1 MPYPAPDGTE
11 LIEHLGTGAT
21 FDVALVRPR
30 SRTPVAP
37 PAPLP
42 VPLVCKRL
50 APGAL
55 HAHAGR
61 AAMIREARAL
71 ALARHPAL
79 PTLARVG
86 ADRHG
91 PFLLE
96 SRREGA
102 SLRDVLDGWRDRGRP
117 PPASLLVHIVRTAI
131 ETLAEL
137 QELED
142 AGGPLRF
149 VHGDLGPDHVLLGPL
164 GDIGLVDLGA
174 ARFRGMDPDLETA
187 DRGTVPFVA
196 PEIARGESPPTPR
209 GDVYAMA
216 ATLVAFAT
224 GAPLTRASEPAAMLL
239 EISESGLCLD
249 ALAAVEALAPGQR
262 RALAR
267 ALDRD
272 PERRIGTARALLDAL
287 DAAAPRPAPGAPGT
301 PDAPGATLERAPGPD
316 GRQDRGHTGPEG
328 SPSPA

>member
-21 FDVALVRPR
+21 FDVALVRLGGH
-30 SRTPVAP
+30 P
-37 PAPLP
+37 PGPALGPT
-42 VPLVCKRL
+42 LVCKRL

-55 HAHAGR
+55 HEHAGR
-61 AAMIREARAL
+61 AAMVREAKAL

-79 PTLARVG
+79 PALARVG

-102 SLRDVLDGWRDRGRP
+102 SLRDVLDGWRGRGRP
-117 PPASLLVHIVRTAI
+117 PPASLVVHVVRAAI

-142 AGGPLRF
+142 AGGPIRF

-174 ARFRGMDPDLETA
+174 ARFRGMEPELETA
-187 DRGTVPFVA
+187 DRGTLPFVA
-196 PEIARGESPPTPR
+196 PEIARGESPPTQR

-216 ATLVAFAT
+216 ATLAHFAT
-224 GAPLTRASEPAAMLL
+224 GAQLTRAREQAAVLV
-239 EISESGLCLD
+239 EISEAGLCLD
-249 ALAAVEALAPGQR
+249 ALAAADALSPGQR
-262 RALAR
+262 RALAA

-272 PERRIGTARALLDAL
+272 PARRVGSARALLDAF
-287 DAAAPRPAPGAPGT
+287 DAASSPG
-301 PDAPGATLERAPGPD
+301 EPGPD
-316 GRQDRGHTGPEG
+316 AARPAGPPSAKTVDARG
-328 SPSPA
+328 A

>member
-1 MPYPAPDGTE
+1 MPYPAPDGTQ
-11 LIEHLGTGAT
+11 LIEHLGAGAT
-21 FDVALVRPR
+21 FDVALVRPGG
-30 SRTPVAP
+30 SP
-37 PAPLP
+37 PGPT
-42 VPLVCKRL
+42 LVCKRL
-50 APGAL
+50 VPGVL
-55 HAHAGR
+55 HEHAGR
-61 AAMIREARAL
+61 AAMVREAKVL
-71 ALARHPAL
+71 SLVRHPAL
-79 PTLARVG
+79 PALARVG

-96 SRREGA
+96 SRREGT
-102 SLRDVLDGWRDRGRP
+102 SLRDVLDGWRGRGRP
-117 PPASLLVHIVRTAI
+117 PPASLVTHVVRTAI

-142 AGGPLRF
+142 AGGPIRF

-196 PEIARGESPPTPR
+196 PEIARGESPPTQR
-209 GDVYAMA
+209 GDAYSMA

-224 GAPLTRASEPAAMLL
+224 GASLTRAREQAAALV

-249 ALAAVEALAPGQR
+249 ALSATDALSPGQR

-272 PERRIGTARALLDAL
+272 PERRVGSARALLDAF
-287 DAAAPRPAPGAPGT
+287 DAAAPQREGG
-301 PDAPGATLERAPGPD
+301 PDAARSLGPRTRQNR
-316 GRQDRGHTGPEG
+316 GRTRLMR
-328 SPSPA
+328 

>member
-11 LIEHLGTGAT
+11 LVEHLGAGAT
-21 FDVALVRPR
+21 FDVALVRLGG
-30 SRTPVAP
+30 P
-37 PAPLP
+37 PPGP
-42 VPLVCKRL
+42 TLVCKRL

-61 AAMIREARAL
+61 AAIVREAKAL
-71 ALARHPAL
+71 SLARHPAL
-79 PTLARVG
+79 PALARVG
-86 ADRHG
+86 VDRHG

-102 SLRDVLDGWRDRGRP
+102 SLRDVLDGWRGRGRP
-117 PPASLLVHIVRTAI
+117 PPASLVAHVVRTAI

-142 AGGPLRF
+142 AAGPIGF

-164 GDIGLVDLGA
+164 GDVGLVDLGA

-187 DRGTVPFVA
+187 DRGTLPFVA
-196 PEIARGESPPTPR
+196 PEIARGESPPTAR

-224 GAPLTRASEPAAMLL
+224 GAPLTRAREQAAMLV
-239 EISESGLCLD
+239 EIGESGLRLD
-249 ALAAVEALAPGQR
+249 ALAAAGALSPGQR

-272 PERRIGTARALLDAL
+272 PERRVESARALLDAF
-287 DAAAPRPAPGAPGT
+287 DAASPRAS
-301 PDAPGATLERAPGPD
+301 DAASP
-316 GRQDRGHTGPEG
+316 RG
-328 SPSPA
+328 